1 MAKRDEE
8 QQRRLRG
15 EHLESYTQDAPIG
28 ALSKIPDIKRGMK
41 QWGPDLAALPG
52 DLWDLG
58 ANALRNA
65 VLGVDVAK
73 ARGNI
78 PSTGAASR
86 RFATQQKPR
95 AQTEMT
101 EWKEPSMTEEAVR
114 FVNPMMWG
122 NPFKLAQGP
131 LGKVMAA
138 MMGDFSG
145 GLGVIKSKGGNWLA
159 GEHSPEFALN
169 RIRKGGDSEVYDA
182 LNQLHPDIARQLD
195 VSSTDA
201 FGDLAKRFPKEW
213 AQAQSLSSPIDSW
226 IQGPLMRYVKRD
238 MATEHDP
245 IRKLAEQGV
254 LHVDPQELN
263 FNMDSYGKFPHE
275 GQTFMA
281 EHPTAKAWE
290 GVTDN
295 SLHMTPRW
303 MWYSDD
309 ASGPVT
315 SRAFSDNPWLSKVP
329 EDTPI
334 HALQEPRHFAD
345 DLRLNQLVDSTYD
358 DLLQGVIRPEQLR
371 SGNFSVEAAVR
382 RAHEKRLAEKAAAE
396 AEALKALMSEA
407 TPIHKEYPEG
417 WKWIEF
423 KAPEGAPKV
432 IPEGYSIQP
441 DVEYLGKRGFQ
452 VVGPRG
458 RFGTPQATREEAQ
471 EILNKL
477 VLDGSLQRA
486 LNAEGDYMGHCVGSY
501 CQDVVN
507 GDTRVFSLRDPSG
520 KPYVTVEAGKSNQV
534 HDYEADAVDWVY
546 KHHPDLDETDPDKFQ
561 ELVTD
566 RMFELSR
573 QPKPEWNILQIKGS
587 GKKDSSQ
594 KITPEDLKLVQP
606 YVQDFLNSQPWN
618 KTQDLSNAGLRDMRD
633 LYGENLPQGELPF
646 MTHEQQQDF
655 NRRFPDLKSRM
666 SQELESGDWEPEFA
680 EGGLVRGPEFF
691 DNLDMFLA
699 R

>member
-52 DLWDLG
+52 DLLDMLAHAG
-58 ANALRNA
+58 RKIAQGQSERP
-65 VLGVDVAK
+65 V
-73 ARGNI
+73 
-78 PSTGAASR
+78 PSQGLGAASR

-145 GLGVIKSKGGNWLA
+145 GLGVIKSKGGNW
-159 GEHSPEFALN
+159 HPELDPKTLLQSAMRARN
-169 RIRKGGDSEVYDA
+169 MTPEDA
-182 LNQLHPDIARQLD
+182 VRLGVPPE
-195 VSSTDA
+195 SYE
-201 FGDLAKRFPKEW
+201 LAKTM
-213 AQAQSLSSPIDSW
+213 DNW
-226 IQGPLMRYVKRD
+226 IQGPLAKYMMRD
-238 MATEHDP
+238 MGTTDDP
-245 IRKLAEQGV
+245 IRRLAEQDI
-254 LHVDPQELN
+254 LHVKPDELN
-263 FNMDSYGKFPHE
+263 YNINAYGKWPFE
-275 GQTFMA
+275 GQTFEGKSHA
-281 EHPTAKAWE
+281 AKMWE
-290 GVTDN
+290 GASDSAIGT
-295 SLHMTPRW
+295 TPRW
-303 MWYSDD
+303 QLAPEPG
-309 ASGPVT
+309 ASPFA
-315 SRAFSDNPWLSKVP
+315 RKYPWALNLP

-334 HALQEPRHFAD
+334 HSLVEPKAVMDNLGMHQLTDTVYEALTEGK
-345 DLRLNQLVDSTYD
+345 L
-358 DLLQGVIRPEQLR
+358 RPEQLK
-371 SGNFSVEAAVR
+371 SGSFGVEAAVR
-382 RAHEKRLAEKAAAE
+382 FADKTRKEKEAAAE

-417 WKWIEF
+417 WKWVEF
-423 KAPEGAPKV
+423 SPPGDLPAQVGQTAKGTWAMMDPKS
-432 IPEGYSIQP
+432 GN
-441 DVEYLGKRGFQ
+441 LMGKDF
-452 VVGPRG
+452 PS
-458 RFGTPQATREEAQ
+458 REEAMKYAQ
-471 EILNKL
+471 K
-477 VLDGSLQRA
+477 SLGRSPLQKA
-486 LNAEGDYMGHCVGSY
+486 LNAEGDYMGHCVGGY
-501 CQDVVN
+501 CEDVLN
-507 GDTRVFSLRDPSG
+507 GDTRVFSLRDPKG
-520 KPYVTVEAGKSNQV
+520 KPYVTVEAGRSNQV

-618 KTQDLSNAGLRDMRD
+618 KTQDLSNAGLRNMRD